1 MTTEQAFTAIYDSTF
16 PDLRRFVV
24 SRSACVADVA
34 DIPQSTYLKLYRQL
48 QKGAAIRDPKAY
60 LLTTAR
66 HELGRQ
72 YKHAAKSRQNIPVF
86 SAGEEESFEALEL
99 DFLNEEI
106 DEDHLLAEAV
116 WSEIRAADFLTVQIF
131 TLYFLYDTPLNTIAA
146 QLDVPESTVKNRLY
160 RTLKKLRQQFYW

>member
-1 MTTEQAFTAIYDSTF
+1 M
-16 PDLRRFVV
+16 
-24 SRSACVADVA
+24 
-34 DIPQSTYLKLYRQL
+34 
-48 QKGAAIRDPKAY
+48 
-60 LLTTAR
+60 
-66 HELGRQ
+66 
-72 YKHAAKSRQNIPVF
+72 F